1 MSTAAYWGAAS
12 MDWGSDMCV
21 AHPRVHKRIEALQ
34 ALGDEQHQDFTERL
48 RGTSYDTSSQLIDQ
62 LARKCAAEASRRE
75 EEERARR
82 RAEAERRLE
91 AEAAQLK
98 AEADLATREAELL
111 QRELDGAPR
120 VAAVSATV
128 SAPAAAGFAAGAAVG
143 AIMAS
148 ANIAAV
154 GSTAWGAGVSH
165 AVVPE
170 SDYRLRRRVK
180 ETRAQAA
187 KLREQVAAV
196 EQELRQQR
204 RRGVATA
211 SARQTETA
219 DLIHRA
225 VALPQRPSVF
235 RWAPDRLG
243 TTLDGSTGGVSI
255 PTSVPFGDA
264 DGGRPG
270 AEGAGGDDGSKRKQR
285 RKQRQKQR
293 RKQQKLKI
301 FDSVLADAE
310 VVFRWVAQALA
321 WLFPPLASTPWPR
334 LVLLPFVGVIAY
346 AGTWVSMV
354 FLFLPSFF
362 TLLVLRTRTIE
373 SSTQRMMHDYEV
385 SLRQHPCQLFV
396 RGFTV
401 GPPWQCWT

>member
-34 ALGDEQHQDFTERL
+34 ALGDEQHQDFTQRL
-48 RGTSYDTSSQLIDQ
+48 RDTSYDTSSQLIDQ

-128 SAPAAAGFAAGAAVG
+128 SAPAAAGFAAGAG
-143 AIMAS
+143 TLAIMGS
-148 ANIAAV
+148 ATIAAA
-154 GSTAWGAGVSH
+154 GGTAWGAGVSH
-165 AVVPE
+165 AVVP
-170 SDYRLRRRVK
+170 DADQQLRRRVE
-180 ETRAQAA
+180 ETRAHAA
-187 KLREQVAAV
+187 EMRERAAAAE
-196 EQELRQQR
+196 EQLRQR
-204 RRGVATA
+204 RKRGVAH
-211 SARQTETA
+211 ARQMA
-219 DLIHRA
+219 PAALMRRA

-235 RWAPDRLG
+235 GWASDRLG

-255 PTSVPFGDA
+255 PTSVPFGGA

-270 AEGAGGDDGSKRKQR
+270 AEGAGGDDGSKKKQR

-293 RKQQKLKI
+293 QKQRRKQQQKLKI

-362 TLLVLRTRTIE
+362 TLLVLRTRTVE
-373 SSTQRMMHDYEV
+373 SSTQRMVHDYEV

-396 RGFTV
+396 RGITV
-401 GPPWQCWT
+401 GPP